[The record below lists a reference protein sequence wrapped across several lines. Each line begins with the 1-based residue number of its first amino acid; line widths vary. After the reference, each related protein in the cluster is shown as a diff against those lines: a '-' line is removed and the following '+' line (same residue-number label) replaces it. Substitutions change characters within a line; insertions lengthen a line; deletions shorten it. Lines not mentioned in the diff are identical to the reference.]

1 MKSAACFSA
10 GAERRALFPRSRL
23 ERRNVQKTTRIA
35 LLAAAALALP
45 AAATAQQT
53 TPAPAQPAQAAPA
66 ADEATQLQQKLGAL
80 QQRAMQ
86 DPSLK
91 AATDSFNA
99 VLQAGMARVD
109 PQAAAKSAR
118 AQAIQGEVTAA
129 RAANDNTR
137 LNQLAAEANQLQA
150 YFQNLQPRALALPE
164 VQAARQT
171 YLARLFAKMTEFD
184 PQAQSYV
191 ERLTQLR
198 SAGTTGGSN

>member
-1 MKSAACFSA
+1 M
-10 GAERRALFPRSRL
+10 
-23 ERRNVQKTTRIA
+23 QKTTRIA

-66 ADEATQLQQKLGAL
+66 ADEATQLQQKLAAL
-80 QQRAMQ
+80 QTRALQ

-91 AATDSFNA
+91 PAVDSFNVA
-99 VLQAGMARVD
+99 LQAGMAKVD

-129 RAANDNTR
+129 RAANDNAK
-137 LNQLAAEANQLQA
+137 LNALAAEANQLQA
-150 YFQNLQPRALALPE
+150 YFQSVQPRALALPE

-171 YLARLFAKMTEFD
+171 YLTRLFGKMTELD
-184 PQAQSYV
+184 PQAQSYLD
-191 ERLTQLR
+191 RLNQLR
-198 SAGTTGGSN
+198 SAGTTGG